1 MMYDISFIFL
11 CFRHIFLKLMFSK
24 TLSEYFCLLCFRR
37 MCLQQLLL
45 KIPYEKYEK
54 FHVSETSA
62 KMILPSCFAY
72 IYMFNSETWPFFS
85 EWVVKLCKYRRDQT
99 VRTTRHLLMLPTTFV
114 STIECLGLEYF
125 YQMVMEYFHQIFPS
139 IISIKWLSRN
149 IGIFEIFL
157 SNVFGI
163 FLSNVYLELSYL
175 YFLLKPYLS
184 LCLAALLLVFN
195 EKNRCK

>member
-1 MMYDISFIFL
+1 MFQTYFSQTNVLKNFIRIFL
-11 CFRHIFLKLMFSK
+11 PLMFQTHVSPAAAFENPRWELWKIPCFRNFCENVLAVMF
-24 TLSEYFCLLCFRR
+24 C
-37 MCLQQLLL
+37 
-45 KIPYEKYEK
+45 
-54 FHVSETSA
+54 
-62 KMILPSCFAY
+62 

-85 EWVVKLCKYRRDQT
+85 EWVVKLCKYRRDPT
-99 VRTTRHLLMLPTTFV
+99 VRTTRHLLMPPTTFV
-114 STIECLGLEYF
+114 STIECLRLEYF